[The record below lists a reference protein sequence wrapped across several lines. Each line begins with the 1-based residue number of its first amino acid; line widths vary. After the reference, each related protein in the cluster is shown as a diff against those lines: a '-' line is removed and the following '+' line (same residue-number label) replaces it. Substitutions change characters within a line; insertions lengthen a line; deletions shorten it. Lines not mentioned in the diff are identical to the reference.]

1 MGGNEAKVEA
11 VYGNLQVSFFAE
23 VGPQGWLSLAAKYTR
38 EGEGHA
44 QEGWQIEKDVDDHG
58 VAWPPR
64 QIHPDTPH
72 FHLSTKKHTMSRF
85 CLANSTLLMIQ
96 SHGANT
102 NVRLGREQAQ
112 NTCSWKITEHASC
125 GSRVSDPRVECARHR
140 ALDSTSSA
148 TKEQLLPTTSTSR
161 NILLLDIFQR
171 TQGGG
176 RG

>member
-64 QIHPDTPH
+64 QIHPTPLI
-72 FHLSTKKHTMSRF
+72 FTCLQKSTPCR
-85 CLANSTLLMIQ
+85 
-96 SHGANT
+96 
-102 NVRLGREQAQ
+102 
-112 NTCSWKITEHASC
+112 
-125 GSRVSDPRVECARHR
+125 
-140 ALDSTSSA
+140 DSV
-148 TKEQLLPTTSTSR
+148 LPTLHR
-161 NILLLDIFQR
+161 
-171 TQGGG
+171 
-176 RG
+176 